1 MFCVCAGRVFS
12 RYFVASAL
20 LVKIDE
26 EIITTRIAVVVSLM
40 SLFMFSPR
48 ITVIREYFNGES
60 GSI

>member
-1 MFCVCAGRVFS
+1 M
-12 RYFVASAL
+12 ASAL

-48 ITVIREYFNGES
+48 IMIIREYFNGELA
-60 GSI
+60 SI